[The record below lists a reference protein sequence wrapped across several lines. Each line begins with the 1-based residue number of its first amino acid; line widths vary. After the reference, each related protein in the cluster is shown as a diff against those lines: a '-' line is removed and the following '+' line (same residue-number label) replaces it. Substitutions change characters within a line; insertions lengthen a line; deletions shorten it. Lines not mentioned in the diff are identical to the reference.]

1 MESDLDKTLLFEEV
15 DLPDLNEVVAEIFNF
30 GKDYKIWLFKAEM
43 GAGKTTFIKH
53 LCDYLEVEDHVSSPT
68 FALVNEYN
76 SSKTGNIYHFDFYRI
91 KDEVEAFDIGA
102 EEYFYSGDLCLI
114 EWPEMIPSLLPETF
128 LKISIF
134 SQDMAKG
141 RMIKVEKHGKGDL
154 S

>member
-1 MESDLDKTLLFEEV
+1 MESDLDKTLLFEDV
-15 DLPDLNEVVAEIFNF
+15 DLPDLNEVVAEIFNY

-43 GAGKTTFIKH
+43 GAGKTTFIKY
-53 LCDYLEVEDHVSSPT
+53 LCDSLEVEDHVSSPT

-76 SSKTGNIYHFDFYRI
+76 SPKIGKVCHFDFYRI
-91 KDEVEAFDIGA
+91 QDEVEAFDIGA
-102 EEYFYSGDLCLI
+102 EEYFYSGSLCLI
-114 EWPEMIPSLLPETF
+114 EWPEMIPSLLPDTF

-134 SQDMAKG
+134 GQDTANG